1 MSWVI
6 FALIYTPPHPVMSEC
21 VISSH
26 MTRSVRRLSRRAQ
39 DYGTLVLE
47 DEQEQSREGAKAG
60 IPTSAGCG
68 THADRENAR
77 VPAMTALLMLVGCQA
92 RSSEGNGE
100 HPLPVWSSQ
109 P

>member
-26 MTRSVRRLSRRAQ
+26 MTRSVRRLSLREQ
-39 DYGTLVLE
+39 DYGVLE
-47 DEQEQSREGAKAG
+47 DAQEQSREGAKAG

-68 THADRENAR
+68 THADRENTR
-77 VPAMTALLMLVGCQA
+77 VPAMTTLLMLVGCQA
-92 RSSEGNGE
+92 QSSEGNVNTGMR
-100 HPLPVWSSQ
+100 LRRDS
-109 P
+109 